1 MKINNALIHN
11 AIVEHI
17 EFEDIK
23 PQSIQVGDHFEFLIF
38 ELKKSMLLKDISTNK
53 LILSCHIDFTSIFKD
68 FSDTFYA
75 VALNHKSPFGYD
87 MIHIELFDSWD
98 QAARNVEQKQLNL
111 LLSPN
116 AKDFL

>member
-1 MKINNALIHN
+1 MQINNGIVQG

-23 PQSIQVGDHFEFLIF
+23 PQSIEVGDHFEFLIF
-38 ELKKSMLLKDISTNK
+38 ELKKSKVLKDLSTNK
-53 LILSCHIDFTSIFKD
+53 LILSCHIDFTSIFED
-68 FSDTFYA
+68 FIDHIYA

-87 MIHIELFDSWD
+87 FIHLELFDSWD
-98 QAARNVEQKQLNL
+98 QAARNVEQRQLNL
-111 LLSPN
+111 LLNPN

>member
-1 MKINNALIHN
+1 MQINNAPIHA

-23 PQSIQVGDHFEFLIF
+23 PHSIAVGDHFEFLIF
-38 ELKKSMLLKDISTNK
+38 ELKKSLLLEDLSTNT
-53 LILSCHIDFTSIFKD
+53 LILSCNINFMTIFKD

-87 MIHIELFDSWD
+87 FISIELLGSWD
-98 QAARNVEQKQLNL
+98 QAVRNVEQRQLTL
-111 LLSPN
+111 MLSPY

>member
-11 AIVEHI
+11 AFVEHI

-23 PQSIQVGDHFEFLIF
+23 PQIIEVGKNYEFLIF
-38 ELKKSMLLKDISTNK
+38 EMKKNILMKDLLTNELISKINIDI
-53 LILSCHIDFTSIFKD
+53 TSLFEKFNDYI
-68 FSDTFYA
+68 YA
-75 VALNHKSPFGYD
+75 VALNDKSTFGYD
-87 MIHIELFDSWD
+87 MIHVELFDSWD